1 MPSAPGAPVEGTAS
15 AAVERGGHEARYR
28 RPMTTAEGPR
38 GDRVAFVT
46 GAGSGIGRAV
56 ARRLA
61 ADGAVVGCL
70 DLVPTGLEHTV
81 GAIEAEGG
89 RAYAFPADVTD
100 GMRVAQAVARLTDAA
115 GPPLILVNNAGVP
128 GEGSFLDTSDGQ
140 WERVLAVHVR
150 GAERC
155 VRAVLPAMLE
165 AGWGRIV
172 NMGSDSAW
180 TGNATV
186 PYATAKAA
194 LLGFTRS
201 LAREVA
207 AAGVRVNLVAPGPV
221 ETPMLFHDSP
231 ARLEA
236 ELATVLRGSFLSP
249 AEIAETVA
257 FLCGPGGEPYVGQVL
272 APNGGT
278 VFG

>member
-1 MPSAPGAPVEGTAS
+1 M
-15 AAVERGGHEARYR
+15 HEQGPERYR
-28 RPMTTAEGPR
+28 RAVMTTGMPLAG
-38 GDRVAFVT
+38 RVALVT
-46 GAGSGIGRAV
+46 GAASGIGRAV

-70 DLVPTGLEHTV
+70 DLAPAGLEHTV
-81 GAIEAEGG
+81 AAIEADGG
-89 RAYAFPADVTD
+89 RAYAFPVDVTD
-100 GMRVAQAVARLTDAA
+100 GPRVAQVVARLTDAA
-115 GPPLILVNNAGVP
+115 GPPLVLVNNAGIP
-128 GEGSFLDTSDGQ
+128 GEGLFLQTSDGQ
-140 WERVLAVHVR
+140 WDRVLAVHVR

-155 VRAVLPAMLE
+155 TRAALPAMLE

-172 NMGSDSAW
+172 TIGSDSAW

-194 LLGFTRS
+194 LVGFTRS

-221 ETPMLFHDSP
+221 ETPMLLHDTP

-249 AEIAETVA
+249 GEIAETVA
-257 FLCGPGGEPYVGQVL
+257 FLCGPAGDAYVGQVL
-272 APNGGT
+272 SPNGGT
-278 VFG
+278 IFT